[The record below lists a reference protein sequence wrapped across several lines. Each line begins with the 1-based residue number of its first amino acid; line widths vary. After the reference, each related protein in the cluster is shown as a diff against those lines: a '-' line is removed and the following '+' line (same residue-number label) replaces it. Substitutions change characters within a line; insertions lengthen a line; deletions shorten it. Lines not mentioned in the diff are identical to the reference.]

1 MDALR
6 AECRFRDCRHESEP
20 GCAVLAALAEG
31 RLPAERFSSFVKLR
45 KEVRHL
51 ALRQDARARQVEN
64 RRIRSLH
71 KLVRRRP
78 RE

>member
-1 MDALR
+1 
-6 AECRFRDCRHESEP
+6 
-20 GCAVLAALAEG
+20 
-31 RLPAERFSSFVKLR
+31 VKLR

-71 KLVRRRP
+71 KLARRRP